1 MHTQVL
7 TEAIQ
12 KKAKCVLASKSLFD
26 YCKIR
31 DSETFYNEENAPYLL
46 EICQAIEE
54 FENDDNELLMVNMPP
69 RHGKSRTATNSASWL
84 LGRNPQYKIM
94 TGTYN
99 TILSTKFSKQ
109 VRNIIMEQPRLN
121 KICFNNIF
129 PKVKIKYGSAS
140 AGMWGLEG
148 NEEDNYLATAPNSS
162 STGIGC
168 DFLIIDDLIKNKYEA
183 YHKELLNK
191 LFEDW
196 IRDTLYQRLEGKRKI
211 LVFMTRW
218 STKDPCGRLITLFQ
232 EQGRKYRLITKKAFD
247 SKTGKMLNPM
257 ILNKRQYGLLIQT
270 IGEDI
275 VEANYNQTPID
286 LKGCLYK
293 RFLEYDP
300 TDIRSIDN
308 PNGKIIFKDIR
319 CRCDTADTGDDF
331 LCSIAYGVTRD
342 NQAYVL
348 PINAIIYT
356 QDDMETTEKQVA
368 KQLLENNVK
377 VFRPES
383 NNGGRGFCRAVEK
396 EYKKLG
402 GTKCVFRPYTQTLN
416 KEARILSNS
425 TEVQNIIHY
434 PLDWKSRYREYY
446 ISMKEYQRQGKNE
459 HDDAQDCT
467 TSIAEELAVNNGLR
481 GA

>member
-1 MHTQVL
+1 MEDLQK
-7 TEAIQ
+7 AIQ
-12 KKAKCVLASKSLFD
+12 EALEKSLQG
-26 YCKIR
+26 R
-31 DSETFYNEENAPYLL
+31 LEENINKPIY
-46 EICQAIEE
+46 E
-54 FENDDNELLMVNMPP
+54 FVATCDAGSLT
-69 RHGKSRTATNSASWL
+69 KTATNSASWL

-293 RFLEYDP
+293 
-300 TDIRSIDN
+300 T
-308 PNGKIIFKDIR
+308 
-319 CRCDTADTGDDF
+319 
-331 LCSIAYGVTRD
+331 
-342 NQAYVL
+342 
-348 PINAIIYT
+348 
-356 QDDMETTEKQVA
+356 
-368 KQLLENNVK
+368 
-377 VFRPES
+377 
-383 NNGGRGFCRAVEK
+383 
-396 EYKKLG
+396 
-402 GTKCVFRPYTQTLN
+402 
-416 KEARILSNS
+416 
-425 TEVQNIIHY
+425 
-434 PLDWKSRYREYY
+434 
-446 ISMKEYQRQGKNE
+446 ISG
-459 HDDAQDCT
+459 
-467 TSIAEELAVNNGLR
+467 I
-481 GA
+481 